1 MTFNFSLRSSTEKFT
16 RKSWKVT
23 TNDED
28 NLKGVI
34 DQGLEGNKIK
44 WKQNSETILK
54 DGFPLVYTKTSLWAT
69 GKSHTL
75 HL

>member
-1 MTFNFSLRSSTEKFT
+1 MRSSTEKFT

-54 DGFPLVYTKTSLWAT
+54 DGFPLVYTKT
-69 GKSHTL
+69 
-75 HL
+75 